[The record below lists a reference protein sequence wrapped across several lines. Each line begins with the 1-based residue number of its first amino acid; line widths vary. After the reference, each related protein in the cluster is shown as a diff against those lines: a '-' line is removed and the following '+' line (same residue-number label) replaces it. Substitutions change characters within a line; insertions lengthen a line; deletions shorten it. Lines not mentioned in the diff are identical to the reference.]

1 MYNFKVTVLLDPK
14 RLWSDRDIDR
24 LTDDLEAG
32 GINADALEQYLND
45 ILRNVIM
52 RGDVT
57 IKVRED
63 FDES

>member
-1 MYNFKVTVLLDPK
+1 MYNFKITVLLDTN
-14 RLWSDRDIDR
+14 RLWSDLDIER

-32 GINADALEQYLND
+32 GINADDIEQYLND

-52 RGDVT
+52 RGDV
-57 IKVRED
+57 IIRVKED